1 MLRHLLKISW
11 VQDGSEPRS
20 VQGKAGALN
29 HGLAICLLQA
39 GCTRLQS
46 VLSSYELSATG
57 GSISTHTPE
66 GRKGARKN
74 ASPHHAL
81 RPTSPHR
88 GPLVLAFHWGLG
100 RPVSLAS
107 EIVQNWGDSVFLS
120 LLACHPMSQAA
131 MTHHSDCHHPMACRC
146 DDISLQV
153 GVVQW
158 KEPDSRRPHPGPLSC
173 SPYDQ
178 TPDPASSFIKQVR
191 GGVGRR
197 NEVTFTAD
205 TLHDNAHSISRVGEG
220 CLHFTDEK
228 IV

>member
-1 MLRHLLKISW
+1 MAQSPDLSRAKLVLLTT
-11 VQDGSEPRS
+11 
-20 VQGKAGALN
+20 
-29 HGLAICLLQA
+29 GLAICLLQA
-39 GCTRLQS
+39 GRTRLQS
-46 VLSSYELSATG
+46 VLSSYKLSATG

-74 ASPHHAL
+74 ASPHH
-81 RPTSPHR
+81 PHR
-88 GPLVLAFHWGLG
+88 GPLVLTFHWGLG
-100 RPVSLAS
+100 SPVNLAS
-107 EIVQNWGDSVFLS
+107 EIVQTWGDSVFLS
-120 LLACHPMSQAA
+120 LLACRPMSQAV
-131 MTHHSDCHHPMACRC
+131 MTHHSDCHHPMACCC

-158 KEPDSRRPHPGPLSC
+158 KEPDSRCPHPGPLSC

-178 TPDPASSFIKQVR
+178 TPEPASSFIKQVR

-205 TLHDNAHSISRVGEG
+205 TLHNSHSISRVGEG